1 MRLAKIL
8 FQPKNNW
15 ISEKNIFETNTCNN
29 TWDCFCQ
36 RQRKIL
42 EQTLIGSPFRC
53 LRLHFSILQP
63 SNNSEE
69 GENKNPIMHADADAP
84 LAQNE

>member
-1 MRLAKIL
+1 MGL
-8 FQPKNNW
+8 FLP
-15 ISEKNIFETNTCNN
+15 
-29 TWDCFCQ
+29 Q